1 MIGYSVFEVNMLHY
15 PSCIMKGVVSEPLN
29 TLLLLFVYFEGSDW
43 AMVLLGIIVHDT
55 LSLIVS
61 L

>member
-1 MIGYSVFEVNMLHY
+1 MLHH